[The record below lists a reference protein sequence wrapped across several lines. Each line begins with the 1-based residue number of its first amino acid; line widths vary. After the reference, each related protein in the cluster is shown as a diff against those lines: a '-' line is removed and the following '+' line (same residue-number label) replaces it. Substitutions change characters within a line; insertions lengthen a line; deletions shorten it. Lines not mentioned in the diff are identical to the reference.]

1 MICVTTPERSNST
14 IFYLQKSAK
23 HLFCITAA
31 AYQNL
36 LHVIVHRHLGK
47 VHLCA
52 PRYLSAPQYIFET
65 TMTKDTSCFIT
76 HSKVWVVAGR
86 SELVAS
92 HDKEDKGGNLLKVAV

>member
-1 MICVTTPERSNST
+1 M
-14 IFYLQKSAK
+14 FYLQKVPG